1 MKDVVF
7 CTNIPSPYRVDFFN
21 EFGRYCNLTVVYERH
36 YSTERN
42 IAWKNNVVK
51 NFKEVYLELHL
62 VGVDRAKGSALKKY
76 VKEHISDVLIFTN
89 YVSPATMQ
97 AIMWCRLHKRRYYIE
112 YDGGFNK
119 KDSFFKG
126 IIKKILLKGAVG
138 HLTTAEEHIKYLK
151 TLGISEKKIH
161 KYSFTSVS
169 EQDIIDANVLKLEG
183 RPFYKRKLCITE
195 EKIILTVGRFS
206 YDNGYGKGYDILMRL
221 AEYLSPSVGIYIVGD
236 EPTKEFI
243 DWKEEKKIEHV
254 HFIGFKNKS
263 ELADYYAAA
272 DLFAILSR
280 GDIWGLVVNEAM
292 TYGLPI
298 ITSNRCIAGTE
309 LVKNGENGYVVDLDD
324 FSIIKQRFTEL
335 ILDDDKL
342 EIFGKNSCI
351 KIAKYTFTQMANDH
365 INILWNNNV
374 TKY

>member
-1 MKDVVF
+1 
-7 CTNIPSPYRVDFFN
+7 
-21 EFGRYCNLTVVYERH
+21 
-36 YSTERN
+36 
-42 IAWKNNVVK
+42 
-51 NFKEVYLELHL
+51 
-62 VGVDRAKGSALKKY
+62 
-76 VKEHISDVLIFTN
+76 
-89 YVSPATMQ
+89 
-97 AIMWCRLHKRRYYIE
+97 
-112 YDGGFNK
+112 
-119 KDSFFKG
+119 
-126 IIKKILLKGAVG
+126 
-138 HLTTAEEHIKYLK
+138 
-151 TLGISEKKIH
+151 
-161 KYSFTSVS
+161 
-169 EQDIIDANVLKLEG
+169 
-183 RPFYKRKLCITE
+183 
-195 EKIILTVGRFS
+195 
-206 YDNGYGKGYDILMRL
+206 MRL